1 MMTEVR
7 SYNGH
12 GEDSGHFAPPLQSGD
27 NFLAALQDA
36 VRENPVPAALI
47 GMGVAWMFM
56 GGSNVSLFGG
66 SGRKSLFGSAAH
78 GATQAAGMVGQ
89 AGAAVGQAGAALGS
103 TVTRGAQAIVEP
115 SWQVGTGAAAALGD
129 AASDAVTRTA
139 DAASSAYQ
147 ATAEM
152 ASQTAETISNA
163 ATSAASMLSDTTA
176 RWSSGA
182 QSRLA
187 DLFERQPLML
197 GAIGLAIGAGMAAS
211 FPMTDTEKRMMGEAS
226 DLVREKVSETAANL
240 TDQVKEVADAA
251 LDEAKN
257 QGITPKTVSETL
269 RAVGSKVSPE
279 QSLNERTDSTGSSR
293 GKSSRKT

>member
-12 GEDSGHFAPPLQSGD
+12 GERVGHFPPPARNGD
-27 NFLAALQDA
+27 FLAALQDA
-36 VRENPVPAALI
+36 VRENPLPAALI
-47 GMGVAWMFM
+47 GMGVVWMFM
-56 GGSNVSLFGG
+56 GGGNVSLFGG
-66 SGRKSLFGSAAH
+66 SGRRSIFGTAAQ

-89 AGAAVGQAGAALGS
+89 AGAAVGHARAALGN

-115 SWQVGTGAAAALGD
+115 SWQAGTGAAAALGD
-129 AASDAVTRTA
+129 AASGAATRA
-139 DAASSAYQ
+139 SDAASSAYQ
-147 ATAEM
+147 TTAEM

-176 RWSSGA
+176 RWTSGA
-182 QSRLA
+182 QSHLA

-211 FPMTDTEKRMMGEAS
+211 LPITDTEKKMMGEAS
-226 DLVREKVSETAANL
+226 DAVREKISETAANL
-240 TDQVKEVADAA
+240 TGQVKELTDAA
-251 LDEAKN
+251 VDEAKT
-257 QGITPKTVSETL
+257 QGITPKTVGETL

-279 QSLNERTDSTGSSR
+279 QPLNERSGSTGSSR
-293 GKSSRKT
+293 GKSARKT